1 MTLDGKFS
9 VHALNLRD
17 ITYVL
22 ANLRESDWN
31 ELKVQIPRGASRIEL
46 AAYMLPAIQGP
57 AYSVWYKESPIAVFG
72 VTPSPI
78 PTMFIGFAF
87 GTNKFRRAA
96 PIISQFGY
104 SVLSHWLVEAGAIR
118 LEVRA
123 SASHLQ
129 ANSWLKAL
137 GFNYDCPLKC
147 FGTDGSLFNLYS
159 VTIEDYYKFFPNRE
173 VKQ

>member
-1 MTLDGKFS
+1 MNLEGKFS
-9 VHALNLRD
+9 VRALNLRD

-22 ANLRESDWN
+22 ANLRNSDWD
-31 ELKVQIPRGASRIEL
+31 ELKVQIPRNASKIEL

-57 AYSVWYKESPIAVFG
+57 AYSVCYKENPIAVFG

-78 PTMFIGFAF
+78 PTMYIGFAF

-96 PIISQFGY
+96 PIITQFGY
-104 SVLSHWLVEAGAIR
+104 AVLSHWLVEAGAIR

-129 ANSWLKAL
+129 ANSWLKTL
-137 GFNYDCPLKC
+137 GFNFDCPLKHY
-147 FGTDGSLFNLYS
+147 GTDGSDFNLYS
-159 VTIEDYYKFFPNRE
+159 MTIEDYYKTFPNRG